1 MCSPAN
7 SGGGYLQLKGES
19 NWEENESSILASHGL
34 GVLHIADLV
43 SAINTLPLYT
53 QLNMPEESFPV
64 SSSILIFLSSESSRI
79 LPNFSLGK
87 VLSHFSLAKYF
98 SHTWCYF
105 THMKGVG

>member
-1 MCSPAN
+1 MYFAAN

-53 QLNMPEESFPV
+53 QLNKPEESLPV
-64 SSSILIFLSSESSRI
+64 SSVFHFCNLSSSNI
-79 LPNFSLGK
+79 
-87 VLSHFSLAKYF
+87 
-98 SHTWCYF
+98 
-105 THMKGVG
+105 